1 MVRASEL
8 VDGIR
13 RIGTIVLFGV
23 LPVAALVTMLAVGIS
38 DDSLSADFHHEIY
51 PQATQML
58 DGLDPYPPADWDP
71 TAGANFIWPPLVA
84 YLAAPLTLLPAGAA
98 DVVMLLLGLVCMAAA
113 LWLVGARDWR
123 VYGVL
128 GLWPEVVGEMR
139 VSHLT
144 PVVALLVAAAWRYR
158 DARGVPGPLVGL
170 AVALKFFVWPVGLW
184 LAATRRA
191 RDAVLA
197 ALVAG
202 ASLLLVLPYMG
213 IEDYAHRLTRLG
225 RAFDQDSYTLYGLL
239 VQAGASDAVARGLT
253 LALGAA
259 LLAAMW
265 RYRSFTLA
273 IAAALVLSPIM
284 WLDYFALAA
293 LPLAIA
299 RPRLSAIWFLPIVT
313 WGLEGAGLGIGDVSD
328 IARLLLVYTA
338 VFWVAF
344 SHDLAEWRTGSV
356 PARSVRAPHAHGSI
370 GRSSET

>member
-1 MVRASEL
+1 MVRASGF
-8 VDGIR
+8 VDGVR

-71 TAGANFIWPPLVA
+71 TAGANFIWPPLVG

-197 ALVAG
+197 AL
-202 ASLLLVLPYMG
+202 
-213 IEDYAHRLTRLG
+213 
-225 RAFDQDSYTLYGLL
+225 
-239 VQAGASDAVARGLT
+239 
-253 LALGAA
+253 
-259 LLAAMW
+259 
-265 RYRSFTLA
+265 
-273 IAAALVLSPIM
+273 
-284 WLDYFALAA
+284 
-293 LPLAIA
+293 
-299 RPRLSAIWFLPIVT
+299 
-313 WGLEGAGLGIGDVSD
+313 
-328 IARLLLVYTA
+328 
-338 VFWVAF
+338 
-344 SHDLAEWRTGSV
+344 
-356 PARSVRAPHAHGSI
+356 
-370 GRSSET
+370 